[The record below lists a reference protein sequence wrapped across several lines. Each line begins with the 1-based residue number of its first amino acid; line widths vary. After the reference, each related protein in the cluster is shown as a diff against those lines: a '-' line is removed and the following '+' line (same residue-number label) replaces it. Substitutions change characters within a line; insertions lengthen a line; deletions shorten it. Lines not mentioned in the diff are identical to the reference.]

1 MKIRA
6 ATEFIRLGRHF
17 GESAE
22 TAPRYIR
29 RGAGKGY
36 LDDSLEL
43 SAEAMARSREA
54 RHTPLARAVQR
65 IAPGAGATVVMIEAR
80 EDADREA
87 RIADLLLRI
96 RGGAYDFD
104 SPETLGNAADSLLD

>member
-6 ATEFIRLGRHF
+6 ATEFIRLGRHST
-17 GESAE
+17 ESAE

-29 RGAGKGY
+29 RGAGKGSAG
-36 LDDSLEL
+36 DRLEL
-43 SAEAMARSREA
+43 SAEAMARSLEA
-54 RHTPLARAVQR
+54 RRTPLVKAVNR
-65 IAPGAGATVVMIEAR
+65 IAPGAGATAGMIEAR

-104 SPETLGNAADSLLD
+104 SPEALGNAADSLLD